1 MKCLTK
7 SAEDRIKE
15 AAIKVFL
22 EKGFDGTTTRDIAKE
37 AGLNSALMNYYFRSK
52 EKLFLAVFEEMFELF
67 FQGIIEIFNKPDS
80 LEDKISNMIDYDFKT
95 YKENPD
101 LSNFI
106 INELHRNPERF
117 VTDFPIS
124 KLCDHSLFAQ
134 QLKVSI
140 EEGKVPNI
148 DIRHLLLIM
157 KSNIQFVFQS
167 KVMTMRMWNMN
178 EQEFS
183 DFTQK
188 HKVIVKEMILNYLFS
203 SQK

>member
-95 YKENPD
+95 PCT
-101 LSNFI
+101 L
-106 INELHRNPERF
+106 R
-117 VTDFPIS
+117 
-124 KLCDHSLFAQ
+124 
-134 QLKVSI
+134 
-140 EEGKVPNI
+140 
-148 DIRHLLLIM
+148 
-157 KSNIQFVFQS
+157 
-167 KVMTMRMWNMN
+167 
-178 EQEFS
+178 
-183 DFTQK
+183 
-188 HKVIVKEMILNYLFS
+188 
-203 SQK
+203 